1 MVSRGGGHLSLQV
14 TYNLLTAGNEMAPR
28 FVAVPAVPAQTGLRR
43 ETARFYA
50 TTVPSCFNIY
60 DNEEKC
66 RLPESYP
73 TRFEAEAECKTK
85 NSPLILP
92 MPGEI
97 S

>member
-1 MVSRGGGHLSLQV
+1 MSLQV
-14 TYNLLTAGNEMAPR
+14 TDNLLTAGDEMAPR
-28 FVAVPAVPAQTGLRR
+28 FVAVPAVPAQTGLSR
-43 ETARFYA
+43 ETARFNA
-50 TTVPSCFNIY
+50 NAVPSCFNIY

-73 TRFEAEAECKTK
+73 TRVEADAECKTK
-85 NSPLILP
+85 NSTLIRP